1 MSERPR
7 ANDKAAVVIAAPVP
21 VSNAVD
27 LQSLTSRSPEQRR
40 QDALR
45 RQQVAEK
52 TRPLKK
58 ELEQTEK
65 RMALLAQEKT
75 KLETALS
82 QPLNSSDIA
91 DSGRRLKAVNDENDT
106 LEARWLELTEAIE
119 AASA

>member
-1 MSERPR
+1 
-7 ANDKAAVVIAAPVP
+7 
-21 VSNAVD
+21 
-27 LQSLTSRSPEQRR
+27 
-40 QDALR
+40 
-45 RQQVAEK
+45 
-52 TRPLKK
+52 
-58 ELEQTEK
+58 
-65 RMALLAQEKT
+65 MALLAQEKT

>member
-1 MSERPR
+1 
-7 ANDKAAVVIAAPVP
+7 
-21 VSNAVD
+21 VD

-45 RQQVAEK
+45 RQQMAEK

-65 RMALLAQEKT
+65 RMAALAQEKT
-75 KLETALS
+75 KLEATLS
-82 QPLNSSDIA
+82 QPMNSSDIA
-91 DSGRRLKAVNDENDT
+91 DSGRRLKVVNDENDT

>member
-1 MSERPR
+1 
-7 ANDKAAVVIAAPVP
+7 
-21 VSNAVD
+21 
-27 LQSLTSRSPEQRR
+27 
-40 QDALR
+40 
-45 RQQVAEK
+45 
-52 TRPLKK
+52 
-58 ELEQTEK
+58 
-65 RMALLAQEKT
+65 LLAQEKT